1 MEDEQ
6 KIREIY
12 PLIPSKYQPSHLN
25 SKYYEQTRFTIQID
39 QKYGSKFLTIH
50 PNTVD
55 YKQVFKKTPVYGG
68 IDPYTEMFVTGR
80 IPTKERIE
88 AYDKI
93 KPWEPIGY
101 IKNVENDMS
110 IIISVE
116 DWRQIKNFF
125 SEHLFICFKSVL
137 DYAPKKR
144 INFEKC
150 EILSAQP
157 TQSGNNNT
165 AVIVKIIF
173 VDIKYGAE
181 NEE

>member
-1 MEDEQ
+1 MEEEE

-12 PLIPSKYQPSHLN
+12 PLIPSGYQPSYIN
-25 SKYYEQTRFTIQID
+25 GKFYEQTRFTIQID
-39 QKYGSKFLTIH
+39 QKYGSKFLNIH
-50 PNTVD
+50 PDAVD
-55 YKQVFKKTPVYGG
+55 YKQVLKKTPVY
-68 IDPYTEMFVTGR
+68 DVYSW
-80 IPTKERIE
+80 
-88 AYDKI
+88 
-93 KPWEPIGY
+93 KPIY

-110 IIISVE
+110 IIIPAE

-137 DYAPKKR
+137 DYMPDKR

-157 TQSGNNNT
+157 TQSGNNT
-165 AVIVKIIF
+165 VIVKIIF

-181 NEE
+181 DDYSASSKDIEASGVSG

>member
-1 MEDEQ
+1 MTEEQ
-6 KIREIY
+6 QIREIY
-12 PLIPSKYQPSHLN
+12 PLIPSKYQPSYIN
-25 SKYYEQTRFTIQID
+25 GKFYEQTRFTIQID
-39 QKYGSKFLTIH
+39 QKYGSKFLNIH
-50 PNTVD
+50 PDAVD
-55 YKQVFKKTPVYGG
+55 YKQVFKKTPVY
-68 IDPYTEMFVTGR
+68 DVYSW
-80 IPTKERIE
+80 
-88 AYDKI
+88 
-93 KPWEPIGY
+93 KPRY
-101 IKNVENDMS
+101 IKTVENDMS
-110 IIISVE
+110 IIISAE

-165 AVIVKIIF
+165 AVIAKIIF

-181 NEE
+181 AENGE

>member
-12 PLIPSKYQPSHLN
+12 PLIPGKYQPSYIN
-25 SKYYEQTRFTIQID
+25 GKFYEQTRFTIQID

-50 PNTVD
+50 PNAVD
-55 YKQVFKKTPVYGG
+55 YKQVLKRTPLY
-68 IDPYTEMFVTGR
+68 Y
-80 IPTKERIE
+80 
-88 AYDKI
+88 AY
-93 KPWEPIGY
+93 PWVQKY

-116 DWRQIKNFF
+116 DWRQIRNFF

-137 DYAPKKR
+137 DYMPDKR

-165 AVIVKIIF
+165 AVAVIVKIIF

-181 NEE
+181 NGD